1 MTFGE
6 RLRQSRNDKNLTL
19 RELEN
24 ETGISFSAL
33 GKYERGEREP
43 DFKTLE
49 MLATYFGV
57 MIDWLIGRTDI
68 KTFDEYVFIND
79 VRHLEEKIKK
89 MEPYKRGI
97 VVDII
102 DQIYLIINGH
112 LTDEGT
118 DSLEI
123 IFKLINNLFLLDIGH
138 LPTGQTSYK
147 RINKNDPEGIMEFLS
162 AHKNQ
167 FNILSDELIK
177 IQLNSKRAEDLL

>member
-1 MTFGE
+1 MTFGA
-6 RLRQSRNDKNLTL
+6 RLRQLRNGENLTL
-19 RELEN
+19 RELED

-33 GKYERGEREP
+33 GKYERDEREP

-49 MLATYFGV
+49 ILATYFGV

-89 MEPYKRGI
+89 MDPEKRGI
-97 VVDII
+97 VVDIV
-102 DQIYLIINGH
+102 DQVYLIINGH
-112 LTDEGT
+112 LADDST

-123 IFKLINNLFLLDIGH
+123 IFKLIHNLFWLDNGH
-138 LPTGQTSYK
+138 LPSGQNSYE

-167 FNILSDELIK
+167 FNTLSDELIK
-177 IQLNSKRAEDLL
+177 IQLKTKRAEDF